1 MVHRALAETKP
12 ERSRWFIGG
21 RRSDKAAILHAVGIA
36 FSGGVRSL

>member
-1 MVHRALAETKP
+1 MIHRALAETKP

-21 RRSDKAAILHAVGIA
+21 RRSDKTAILYAVGVV